1 MSDDSCSPGST
12 PVSAAAPAAVRTLP
26 PIKVTRQILATAFF
40 TFLVYLAIGI
50 PMAVLPGYIHL
61 DLGYSSV
68 VAGLGI
74 SVQYFATFVSRAN
87 AGRMIDTLGAKQTVM
102 RGMLLCSA
110 SGGLLLLSALAQ
122 PLPFLSLVLLFT
134 SRAFLG
140 LGESLVGTGAIMW
153 GVGRV
158 GSENTAKM
166 ISWNGIATY
175 AALAIGAPLGVVL
188 DRSLGFAVIG
198 LAGMLLTVLGYVLAR
213 GGPVTPVVQGE
224 QLSFKL
230 VLRKVFAYGM
240 GLAFGTI
247 GFGSIATFITL
258 YYADQHW
265 SGAAFALTAFSS
277 AFVGARLLFANSITR
292 FGGYR
297 VAVVSF
303 LTEAVGLLLLWSATT
318 PELALLGAG
327 LAGFGFALVFPSL
340 GVEAVNLVSPANRGA
355 ALAAYS
361 VFLDLAL
368 GITGP
373 VAGAIAGQ
381 LGYPQVFLF
390 AAIAAIGA
398 VALSLSLYRS
408 AQQRGKP

>member
-1 MSDDSCSPGST
+1 MSDDSCSPSSTGT
-12 PVSAAAPAAVRTLP
+12 PVPAAAPRPLTPA
-26 PIKVTRQILATAFF
+26 KVTRQIIATAFF

-68 VAGLGI
+68 IAGLGI

-87 AGRMIDTLGAKQTVM
+87 AGRMIDTMGAKHTVM

-122 PLPFLSLVLLFT
+122 PLPFLSLVLLFA

-188 DRSLGFAVIG
+188 DRSLGFAMIG
-198 LAGMLLTVLGYVLAR
+198 LTGMLLTVLGFVLAR

-277 AFVGARLLFANSITR
+277 AFVGARLLFANVITR

-297 VAVVSF
+297 VAVVCF
-303 LTEAVGLLLLWSATT
+303 LTESVGLLLLWSATT
-318 PELALLGAG
+318 PALALLGAA
-327 LAGFGFALVFPSL
+327 LAGFGC
-340 GVEAVNLVSPANRGA
+340 G
-355 ALAAYS
+355 
-361 VFLDLAL
+361 
-368 GITGP
+368 
-373 VAGAIAGQ
+373 
-381 LGYPQVFLF
+381 
-390 AAIAAIGA
+390 
-398 VALSLSLYRS
+398 
-408 AQQRGKP
+408 

>member
-1 MSDDSCSPGST
+1 MSDDSCSPSPVPARPLT
-12 PVSAAAPAAVRTLP
+12 PA
-26 PIKVTRQILATAFF
+26 KVTTQILSTAFF

-68 VAGLGI
+68 IAGLGI
-74 SVQYFATFVSRAN
+74 SVQYFATFISRAN
-87 AGRMIDTLGAKQTVM
+87 AGRMIDTVGAKQTVM
-102 RGMLLCSA
+102 RGMLLCTA
-110 SGGLLLLSALAQ
+110 SGGLLLLAALAQ
-122 PLPFLSLVLLFT
+122 SLPFLSLMLLFA
-134 SRAFLG
+134 SRALLG

-153 GVGRV
+153 GIGRV
-158 GSENTAKM
+158 GADNTAKM

-175 AALAIGAPLGVVL
+175 AALAIGAPLGVML

-198 LAGMLLTVLGYVLAR
+198 LAGAALTATGYLLAR
-213 GGPVTPVVQGE
+213 GGPNVPVVLGE
-224 QLSFKL
+224 KLSFKL
-230 VLRKVFAYGM
+230 VLRRVFAYGL

-258 YYADQHW
+258 YYADHRW
-265 SGAAFALTAFSS
+265 GNAAFALTAFSA
-277 AFVGARLLFANSITR
+277 AFVGARLLFANAINR

-297 VAVVSF
+297 VAIVSF
-303 LTEAVGLLLLWSATT
+303 LTEAVGLLLLWVAGA
-318 PELALLGAG
+318 PEVAMLGAA
-327 LAGFGFALVFPSL
+327 LTGFGFALVFPSL
-340 GVEAVNLVSPANRGA
+340 GVEAVKLVPAANRGA

-368 GITGP
+368 GFTGP
-373 VAGAIAGQ
+373 LAGLIVGQ

-408 AQQRGKP
+408 AQQRNGQ

>member
-1 MSDDSCSPGST
+1 MSDDSCSPSSSPVQARPLT
-12 PVSAAAPAAVRTLP
+12 PA
-26 PIKVTRQILATAFF
+26 KVTQQILATAFF

-61 DLGYSSV
+61 DLGYSAV

-87 AGRMIDTLGAKQTVM
+87 AGRMIDTVGPKQTVM
-102 RGMLLCSA
+102 RGMLLCTA
-110 SGGLLLLSALAQ
+110 SGGLLLLAALAQ
-122 PLPFLSLVLLFT
+122 SLPFLSLVLLFC
-134 SRAFLG
+134 SRALLG

-198 LAGMLLTVLGYVLAR
+198 LAGMLLTITGYVLAR
-213 GGPVTPVVQGE
+213 GGPVTPVIPGE
-224 QLSFKL
+224 KLPFKL
-230 VLRKVFAYGM
+230 VLRRVFAYGM

-265 SGAAFALTAFSS
+265 GGAAFALTAFSS
-277 AFVGARLLFANSITR
+277 AFVGSRLLFANAINR

-297 VAVVSF
+297 VAIVSF
-303 LTEAVGLLLLWSATT
+303 ITEAVGLLLLWVAGA
-318 PELALLGAG
+318 PEVALLGAA

-340 GVEAVNLVSPANRGA
+340 GVEAVNLVPASNRGA

-368 GITGP
+368 GVTGP

-408 AQQRGKP
+408 AQQRSPQ

>member
-1 MSDDSCSPGST
+1 MSDDSCSPSPVPARPLT
-12 PVSAAAPAAVRTLP
+12 PA
-26 PIKVTRQILATAFF
+26 KVTTQILSTAFF

-68 VAGLGI
+68 IAGLGI
-74 SVQYFATFVSRAN
+74 SVQYFATFISRAN
-87 AGRMIDTLGAKQTVM
+87 AGRMIDTVGAKQTVM
-102 RGMLLCSA
+102 RGMLLCTA
-110 SGGLLLLSALAQ
+110 SGGLLFLAALAE
-122 PLPFLSLVLLFT
+122 PLPFLSLMLLFA
-134 SRAFLG
+134 SRALLG

-153 GVGRV
+153 GIGRV
-158 GSENTAKM
+158 GADNTAKM

-198 LAGMLLTVLGYVLAR
+198 LVGAALTVTGYVLAR
-213 GGPVTPVVQGE
+213 GGPNVPVVLGE
-224 QLSFKL
+224 KLSFKL
-230 VLRKVFAYGM
+230 VLRRVFAYGL

-258 YYADQHW
+258 YYADHQW
-265 SGAAFALTAFSS
+265 GNAAFALTAFST
-277 AFVGARLLFANSITR
+277 AFVGARLLFANAINR

-297 VAVVSF
+297 VAIVCF
-303 LTEAVGLLLLWSATT
+303 LTEAVGLLLLWVATA
-318 PELALLGAG
+318 PEVAMLGAA
-327 LAGFGFALVFPSL
+327 LTGFGFALVFPSL
-340 GVEAVNLVSPANRGA
+340 GVEAVNLVPAANRGA

-368 GITGP
+368 GFTGP
-373 VAGAIAGQ
+373 LAGLIVGQ

-408 AQQRGKP
+408 AQQHNG

>member
-1 MSDDSCSPGST
+1 VRPLT
-12 PVSAAAPAAVRTLP
+12 PA
-26 PIKVTRQILATAFF
+26 KVTAQIISTAFF
-40 TFLVYLAIGI
+40 TFLMYLAIGI

-87 AGRMIDTLGAKQTVM
+87 AGRMIDTVGPKQTVM

-110 SGGLLLLSALAQ
+110 SGGILFLAALAQ
-122 PLPFLSLVLLFT
+122 SLPFLSLVLLFT
-134 SRAFLG
+134 SRALLG

-198 LAGMLLTVLGYVLAR
+198 LAGMALTVLGYVLAR
-213 GGPVTPVVQGE
+213 GGPVTPVIHGE
-224 QLSFKL
+224 KLSFKL
-230 VLRKVFAYGM
+230 VLRRVFAYGM

-277 AFVGARLLFANSITR
+277 AFVGARLLFANAINR

-297 VAVVSF
+297 VAIVCF
-303 LTEAVGLLLLWSATT
+303 LTEAVGLLLLWIAGT
-318 PELALLGAG
+318 PEAALLGAA

-340 GVEAVNLVSPANRGA
+340 GVEAVNLVPAANRGA

-368 GITGP
+368 GVTGP
-373 VAGAIAGQ
+373 LAGAIAGQ

-408 AQQRGKP
+408 AQRA

>member
-1 MSDDSCSPGST
+1 MSDDSCSPTS
-12 PVSAAAPAAVRTLP
+12 APARPLTPA
-26 PIKVTRQILATAFF
+26 KVTTQILSTAFF

-87 AGRMIDTLGAKQTVM
+87 AGRMIDTVGAKQTVM
-102 RGMLLCSA
+102 RGMLFCA
-110 SGGLLLLSALAQ
+110 GSGALLLLAALAQ
-122 PLPFLSLVLLFT
+122 PLPFLSLVLLFS
-134 SRAFLG
+134 SRVLLG

-158 GSENTAKM
+158 GAENTAKM

-198 LAGMLLTVLGYVLAR
+198 LAGMLLTVVGYVLAR
-213 GGPVTPVVQGE
+213 SGPVTPVVPGE
-224 QLSFKL
+224 KLSFKL
-230 VLRKVFAYGM
+230 VLRRVFAYGM

-265 SGAAFALTAFSS
+265 GGAAFALTAFSS
-277 AFVGARLLFANSITR
+277 AFVGARLLFANAINR

-297 VAVVSF
+297 VAIVCF
-303 LTEAVGLLLLWSATT
+303 LTETVGLLLLWVANA
-318 PELALLGAG
+318 PEVALLGAA

-340 GVEAVNLVSPANRGA
+340 GVEAVNLVPIANRGA

-373 VAGAIAGQ
+373 LAGLIVGQ

-408 AQQRGKP
+408 AQQRIGQG

>member
-1 MSDDSCSPGST
+1 MSDDSCSPSSSPVQARPLT
-12 PVSAAAPAAVRTLP
+12 PA
-26 PIKVTRQILATAFF
+26 KVTQQILATAFF

-61 DLGYSSV
+61 DLGYSAV

-87 AGRMIDTLGAKQTVM
+87 AGRMIDTVGPKQTVM
-102 RGMLLCSA
+102 RGMLLCA
-110 SGGLLLLSALAQ
+110 GSGGLLLLAALAQ
-122 PLPFLSLVLLFT
+122 SLPFLSLVLLFC
-134 SRAFLG
+134 SRALLG

-198 LAGMLLTVLGYVLAR
+198 LAGMLLTITGYVLAR
-213 GGPVTPVVQGE
+213 GGPVTPVIAGE
-224 QLSFKL
+224 KLPFKL
-230 VLRKVFAYGM
+230 VLRRVFAYGM

-265 SGAAFALTAFSS
+265 GGAAFALTAFSS
-277 AFVGARLLFANSITR
+277 AFVGSRLLFANAINR

-297 VAVVSF
+297 VAIVSF
-303 LTEAVGLLLLWSATT
+303 ITEAVGLLLLWVAGA
-318 PELALLGAG
+318 PEVALLGAA

-340 GVEAVNLVSPANRGA
+340 GVEAVNLVPASNRGA

-368 GITGP
+368 GVTGP

-408 AQQRGKP
+408 AQQRSPQ

>member
-1 MSDDSCSPGST
+1 MSDDSCSPSSGPVQARPLT
-12 PVSAAAPAAVRTLP
+12 PAKPV
-26 PIKVTRQILATAFF
+26 KVTQQILATAFF

-61 DLGYSSV
+61 DLGYSAV

-87 AGRMIDTLGAKQTVM
+87 AGRMIDTIGPKQTVM
-102 RGMLLCSA
+102 RGMLLCA
-110 SGGLLLLSALAQ
+110 GSGGLLLLAALAQ
-122 PLPFLSLVLLFT
+122 PLPFLSLVLLFC
-134 SRAFLG
+134 SRALLG

-188 DRSLGFAVIG
+188 DHALGFAVIG
-198 LAGMLLTVLGYVLAR
+198 LAGMLLTLVGYALAR
-213 GGPVTPVVQGE
+213 GGPVTPVIPGE
-224 QLSFKL
+224 KLPFKL
-230 VLRKVFAYGM
+230 VLRRVFAYGM

-265 SGAAFALTAFSS
+265 GGAAFALTAFSS
-277 AFVGARLLFANSITR
+277 AFVGSRLLFANAINR

-297 VAVVSF
+297 VAIVCF
-303 LTEAVGLLLLWSATT
+303 ITEAVGLLLLWVASA
-318 PELALLGAG
+318 PEVALLGAA

-340 GVEAVNLVSPANRGA
+340 GVEAVNLVPASNRGA

-368 GITGP
+368 GVTGP
-373 VAGAIAGQ
+373 LAGAIAGQ

-390 AAIAAIGA
+390 AAIASIGA

-408 AQQRGKP
+408 AQQRAPQ

>member
-1 MSDDSCSPGST
+1 MSDDSCSPSSSPVQARPLT
-12 PVSAAAPAAVRTLP
+12 PA
-26 PIKVTRQILATAFF
+26 KVTQQILATAFF

-61 DLGYSSV
+61 DLGYSAV

-87 AGRMIDTLGAKQTVM
+87 AGRMIDTVGPKQTVM
-102 RGMLLCSA
+102 RGMLLCA
-110 SGGLLLLSALAQ
+110 GSGGLLLLAALAQ
-122 PLPFLSLVLLFT
+122 PLPFLSLVLLFC
-134 SRAFLG
+134 SRALLG

-198 LAGMLLTVLGYVLAR
+198 LAGMLLTITGYVLAR
-213 GGPVTPVVQGE
+213 GGPVTPVIPGE
-224 QLSFKL
+224 KLPFKL
-230 VLRKVFAYGM
+230 VLRRVFAYGM

-265 SGAAFALTAFSS
+265 GGAAFALTAFSS
-277 AFVGARLLFANSITR
+277 AFVGSRLLFANAINR

-297 VAVVSF
+297 VAIVSF
-303 LTEAVGLLLLWSATT
+303 ITEAVGLLLLWVAGA
-318 PELALLGAG
+318 PEVALLGAA

-340 GVEAVNLVSPANRGA
+340 GVEAVNLVPASNRGA

-368 GITGP
+368 GVTGP

-408 AQQRGKP
+408 AQQRSPQ

>member
-1 MSDDSCSPGST
+1 
-12 PVSAAAPAAVRTLP
+12 
-26 PIKVTRQILATAFF
+26 
-40 TFLVYLAIGI
+40 
-50 PMAVLPGYIHL
+50 
-61 DLGYSSV
+61 
-68 VAGLGI
+68 
-74 SVQYFATFVSRAN
+74 
-87 AGRMIDTLGAKQTVM
+87 
-102 RGMLLCSA
+102 
-110 SGGLLLLSALAQ
+110 
-122 PLPFLSLVLLFT
+122 
-134 SRAFLG
+134 
-140 LGESLVGTGAIMW
+140 
-153 GVGRV
+153 
-158 GSENTAKM
+158 M

>member
-1 MSDDSCSPGST
+1 MSDDSCSPSSSPVQARPLT
-12 PVSAAAPAAVRTLP
+12 PA
-26 PIKVTRQILATAFF
+26 KVTQQIIATAFF

-61 DLGYSSV
+61 DLGYSAV

-74 SVQYFATFVSRAN
+74 SVQYFATFISRAN
-87 AGRMIDTLGAKQTVM
+87 AGRMIDTIGPKQTVM
-102 RGMLLCSA
+102 RGMLLCA
-110 SGGLLLLSALAQ
+110 GSGGLLLMAALAQ
-122 PLPFLSLVLLFT
+122 PLPFLSLVLLFC
-134 SRAFLG
+134 SRALLG

-188 DRSLGFAVIG
+188 DHAMGFAVIG
-198 LAGMLLTVLGYVLAR
+198 VAGMLLTLLGYALAR
-213 GGPVTPVVQGE
+213 GGPVTPVIPGE
-224 QLSFKL
+224 KLPFKL
-230 VLRKVFAYGM
+230 VLRRVFAYGM

-265 SGAAFALTAFSS
+265 GGAAFALTAFSS
-277 AFVGARLLFANSITR
+277 AFVGSRLLFANAINR

-297 VAVVSF
+297 VAIVCF
-303 LTEAVGLLLLWSATT
+303 ITEAVGLLLLWVASA
-318 PELALLGAG
+318 PEVALLGAA

-340 GVEAVNLVSPANRGA
+340 GVEAVNLVPASNRGA

-368 GITGP
+368 GVTGP
-373 VAGAIAGQ
+373 LAGAIAGQ

-408 AQQRGKP
+408 AQQNSPQ

>member
-1 MSDDSCSPGST
+1 MSDDSCSPSPVPARPLT
-12 PVSAAAPAAVRTLP
+12 PA
-26 PIKVTRQILATAFF
+26 KVTTQILSTAFF

-68 VAGLGI
+68 IAGLGI
-74 SVQYFATFVSRAN
+74 SVQYFATFISRAN
-87 AGRMIDTLGAKQTVM
+87 AGRMIDTVGAKQTVM
-102 RGMLLCSA
+102 RGMLLCTA
-110 SGGLLLLSALAQ
+110 SGGLLFLAALAQ
-122 PLPFLSLVLLFT
+122 SLPFLSLMLLFA
-134 SRAFLG
+134 SRALLG

-153 GVGRV
+153 GIGRV
-158 GSENTAKM
+158 GADNTAKM

-198 LAGMLLTVLGYVLAR
+198 LVGAALTVTGYVLAR
-213 GGPVTPVVQGE
+213 GGPNVPVVLGE
-224 QLSFKL
+224 KLSFKL
-230 VLRKVFAYGM
+230 VLRRVFAYGL

-258 YYADQHW
+258 YYADHQW
-265 SGAAFALTAFSS
+265 GNAAFALTAFST
-277 AFVGARLLFANSITR
+277 AFVGARLLFANAINR

-297 VAVVSF
+297 VAIVCF
-303 LTEAVGLLLLWSATT
+303 LTEAVGLLLLWVASA
-318 PELALLGAG
+318 PEVAMLGAA
-327 LAGFGFALVFPSL
+327 LTGFGFALVFPSL
-340 GVEAVNLVSPANRGA
+340 GVEAVNLVPAANRGA

-368 GITGP
+368 GFTGP
-373 VAGAIAGQ
+373 LAGLIVGQ

-408 AQQRGKP
+408 AQQRNG

>member
-1 MSDDSCSPGST
+1 MSDDSCSPSSSPVQARPLT
-12 PVSAAAPAAVRTLP
+12 PA
-26 PIKVTRQILATAFF
+26 KVTQQILATAFF

-61 DLGYSSV
+61 DLGYSAV

-87 AGRMIDTLGAKQTVM
+87 AGRMIDTVGPKQTVM
-102 RGMLLCSA
+102 RGMLLCAA
-110 SGGLLLLSALAQ
+110 SGGLLLLAALAQ
-122 PLPFLSLVLLFT
+122 SLPFLSLVLLFC
-134 SRAFLG
+134 SRALLG

-198 LAGMLLTVLGYVLAR
+198 LAGMLLTITGYVLAR
-213 GGPVTPVVQGE
+213 GGPVTPVIPGE
-224 QLSFKL
+224 KLPFKL
-230 VLRKVFAYGM
+230 VLRRVFAYGM

-265 SGAAFALTAFSS
+265 GGAAFALTAFSS
-277 AFVGARLLFANSITR
+277 AFVGSRLLFANAINR

-297 VAVVSF
+297 VAIVSF
-303 LTEAVGLLLLWSATT
+303 ITEAVGLLLLWVAGA
-318 PELALLGAG
+318 PEVALLGAA

-340 GVEAVNLVSPANRGA
+340 GVEAVNLVPASNRGA

-368 GITGP
+368 GVTGP

-408 AQQRGKP
+408 AQQRSPQ